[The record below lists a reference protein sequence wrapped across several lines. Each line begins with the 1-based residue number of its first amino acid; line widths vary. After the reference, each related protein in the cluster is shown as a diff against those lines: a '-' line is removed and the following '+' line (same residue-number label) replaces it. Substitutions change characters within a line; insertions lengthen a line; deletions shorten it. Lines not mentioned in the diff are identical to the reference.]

1 MKRVLVVCL
10 GNICRSPIGEEM
22 LRLHAKKASF
32 PLFVDSAGTSGWH
45 QGNAPDPRSCEVMR
59 RHGHSIDNQRSRPLT
74 EQDLQT
80 FDCILAMDSQ
90 NISDIHSLTAGLA
103 IVERFVKKT
112 NVPDPY
118 YGEGDG
124 FERVYEMIDEAAAAW
139 IRSWSV

>member
-22 LRLHAKKASF
+22 LRIHAKSNNF

-45 QGNAPDPRSCEVMR
+45 RGNAPDVRSCEVMN

-90 NISDIHSLTAGLA
+90 NLDDILSLPAGRA
-103 IVERFVKKT
+103 VVTRFVQNT

-118 YGEGDG
+118 YGDGDG
-124 FERVYEMIDEAAAAW
+124 FKRVYEMIDKAAAAW
-139 IRSWSV
+139 IRSWSI